1 MEPLAG
7 LRAEIERV
15 VSADDTAEAFGSG
28 DVAVHATPRL
38 IAWLEAATVSALDGH
53 LSPGITTVGVSVD
66 VRHRAP
72 SPIGET
78 VILRAHLVQHK
89 SRRVEFAVEAESA
102 AGKRLADGTITRAI
116 VERARFLAG
125 L

>member
-7 LRAEIERV
+7 LRAKIERV

-28 DVAVHATPRL
+28 DVAVLATPRL

-66 VRHRAP
+66 VQHRAP
-72 SPIGET
+72 SPIGEA
-78 VILRAHLVQHK
+78 VILRAHLVQHE

-102 AGKRLADGTITRAI
+102 AGTRLAEGTITRAI

>member
-15 VSADDTAEAFGSG
+15 VGAYDTAEAFGSA
-28 DVAVHATPRL
+28 DVAVLATPRL

-102 AGKRLADGTITRAI
+102 AGKRLAEGTITRAI